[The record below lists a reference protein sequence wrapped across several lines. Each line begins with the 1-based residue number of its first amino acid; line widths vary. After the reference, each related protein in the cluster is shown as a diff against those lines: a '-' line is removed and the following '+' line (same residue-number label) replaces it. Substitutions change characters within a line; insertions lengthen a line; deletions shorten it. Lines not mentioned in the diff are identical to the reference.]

1 MAYADLREWMKAVE
15 SRGEL
20 LRLSGVSPELEMAG
34 IMEVLD
40 RQGKRPLPAILF
52 DEVLGHEKGYRALF
66 GMLASPWRIAMSLG
80 LSEDD
85 TRRTSLVR
93 NLRNKRRALKLVS
106 PETVTRG
113 PVQENILTGKAID
126 LLKFPTPRHHELDGG
141 RYFGTA
147 CVVILKHPDEGWV
160 NVGTYRSMLVDE
172 NRLALHISPHSQ
184 GRIIFDQYVA
194 RKQAVPVA
202 IALGVEPALW
212 FASFDKVQWGI
223 SEYDFAGG
231 IRSRPIKVIEA
242 PYTGLPVPAGAEI
255 VVEGECRLG
264 DMVAEGPFGEWH
276 GYYAN
281 LGLEAVPEP
290 VVTVKTV
297 MHRNDPIMSC
307 VQVGGL
313 RTEFRL
319 AACVSS
325 SVALWDALEG
335 SNVPGIAGVWCH
347 EVGGGSL
354 FNVISLKTLYAGHS
368 RQAALIASEVMLAVG
383 HYTIVVDEDVD
394 PSDLDEVMWAVA
406 TRTDPQRAIDIQHY
420 CPSSNIDPAISIRQK
435 KQQKHLFTSHAII
448 DACRPYEWKDEFYPI
463 ARISSAQSE
472 KILNKWGETLKEYL

>member
-1 MAYADLREWMKAVE
+1 LREWMKAVE
-15 SRGEL
+15 SHGEL
-20 LRLSGVSPELEMAG
+20 LRLSGVSPDLEMAG

-52 DEVLGHEKGYRALF
+52 DEVSGHQKGYRALF
-66 GMLASPWRIAMSLG
+66 GMLASPWRIATSLG
-80 LSEDD
+80 LPEDNLN
-85 TRRTSLVR
+85 RTSLVR
-93 NLRNKRRALKLVS
+93 NLRNKRRNLKLIP
-106 PETVTRG
+106 PEIVTYG
-113 PVQENILTGKAID
+113 PVQENTFTDKSID

-160 NVGTYRSMLVDE
+160 NLGTYRCMLVDK

-184 GRIIFDQYVA
+184 GKIIFDEYVA
-194 RKQAVPVA
+194 REQAVPVA
-202 IALGVEPALW
+202 VALGVDPALW
-212 FASFDKVQWGI
+212 FTSFDKVQWGV

-231 IRSRPIKVIEA
+231 IRGEPIKVIEA
-242 PYTGLPVPAGAEI
+242 PYTGLPVPASAEI

-264 DMVAEGPFGEWH
+264 DMVGEGPFGEWH

-281 LGLEAVPEP
+281 LGLEPVPEP

-297 MHRNDPIMSC
+297 MHRNNSIMSC

-335 SNVPGIAGVWCH
+335 SHVPGIAGVWCH
-347 EVGGGSL
+347 EAGGGSL
-354 FNVISLKTLYAGHS
+354 LNVISLKTLYAGHS
-368 RQAALIASEVMLAVG
+368 RQAALIGSEVMLAVG

-394 PSDLDEVMWAVA
+394 PSDLEEVMWVVA
-406 TRTDPQRAIDIQHY
+406 SRTDPQRAIDIQHY
-420 CPSSNIDPAISIRQK
+420 CPSSNIDPAISIEQK
-435 KQQKHLFTSHAII
+435 KNQKHLFTSHAVI
-448 DACRPYEWKDEFYPI
+448 DACRPYEWKNEFYPI
-463 ARISSAQSE
+463 ARISPELRE
-472 KILNKWGETLKEYL
+472 KILKKWKRTLKEYL